1 MENNTSYRV
10 RTNIGDKVLNIS
22 LDSTCENIDVLSLR
36 LKQSDVYKTYGGEY
50 GIIVGRV
57 VVNDGF
63 GVSNAKVSVFIPVAG
78 DADEQI
84 KEIYP
89 YATANDINDDGIRY
103 NTLPNEKMSDC
114 HQNVGTFPSKRYVLD
129 NEDVIEVF
137 DSYYKYTTVTNSA
150 GDYMIFGVP
159 VGNNTLHTDVDLSD
173 IGMVSQRPTDMMYKG
188 YNIEMF
194 DSPSKFKSGT
204 NLDGLAQIKSETST
218 VYVYPF
224 CSDSQKGEAA
234 ITRHDVRLSY
244 KIEPTAVFMGSLFSD
259 TGSAV
264 QKSCKSYN
272 NLGRMNT
279 VVGGSGKIEMIR
291 KTYDN
296 RIERFQIK
304 GDALI
309 DANGV
314 WCYQIPMN
322 LDYMT
327 TDEFGNI
334 VESQNPNV
342 GIPTRACV
350 RFRISFIDGNESAV
364 NKSRIKHAAYLVP
377 NMPDKETG
385 ECDFEFG
392 KNTQE
397 ESFVNLFWN
406 KIYTVKN
413 YIPRYQ
419 TNSWVNT
426 RQFLGIKMI
435 NEYGTNNPLP
445 YNSLYFKQSFNFKMI
460 CVLTT
465 FVINIVALVN
475 RIVSA
480 WDKMCYK
487 LYNVKI
493 AGWRP
498 FKFMKKLMIPCV
510 TLSPF
515 CVDAEGVC
523 FAPNCGKEARKV
535 TNCRHIIYSED
546 DTNNEKACFRNALAV
561 ENGVVSFDFY
571 DDWLNG
577 SLYAPQFWIKVKTKT
592 RRKFLGLFGKNR
604 KKTTVSFC
612 GKNANYRGVRLVKG
626 CSTPFYK
633 GTIKE
638 REETY
643 YKIKTTRSVNKGII
657 VKYEPIEQSGNDVDT
672 SVYYY
677 NPGCKDGDV
686 LYLLASNVVLLGSL
700 DSCDV
705 DSIPQLAQYL
715 QSTSYNEVPNLVVND
730 TDPSSDDDE
739 SDTAYP
745 YGDGKNGTG
754 IVETTGW
761 DWGILGAR
769 QGGNGMNGGLFVGID
784 CTKTKT
790 IGKSCVNAS
799 RICELGVS
807 LDETYH
813 LIRGEKDYFIM
824 ADGYVGKDSI
834 VDGEARQM
842 FATMNSNNLKLGK
855 IPDNYP
861 FRRYEFKPFYPE
873 NFDGIMQKVMT
884 QDFSKAVPSV
894 RKYTIETIDNNI
906 PNTRVGYVYSNNRE
920 ISDSD
925 YVNFRLGSEN
935 QEGVYYNSSKNTFPR
950 FENSFYFYFGV
961 KPGSTALD
969 ILHRDYFS
977 ECEPIKEDEFYVEV
991 GVKNGIPRHYCNGFE
1006 DFPEV
1011 TFIVDNDAIMPLN
1024 FKISTPDGSILSR
1037 EQFPVRQNSN
1047 GTYVVG
1053 DDPSNRKNWLNLPNN
1068 VGDYSVEITDAANR
1082 VVSATFGMGYIYDI
1096 DFTINASTITKSI
1109 KHGNTYV
1116 TSEDKS
1122 NDGWSKVN
1130 IRLGDFIEKRKCD
1143 KSNYKIKIERKN
1155 ESNNNLIA
1163 QNGYNGVSL
1172 EKVFVEDGNE
1182 VDLFFLD
1189 GEYTITISW
1198 KNETDTNDILSK
1210 TFVIEKYEEMDIL
1223 INGWDITEPKGMI
1236 EKYRLNLSDFKD
1248 RLLNEE
1254 YGKIW
1259 NGEIKQNNV
1268 VEAYRF
1274 ITAFAPI
1281 SDYTLNINI
1290 QKGLPPY
1297 VSGLFGAG
1305 KGVQKYSIDS
1315 YPPIANWESWNTSMD
1330 KFSIEE
1336 DGKLNFYKKFR
1347 PNQDL
1352 KEEVLKDYIDI
1363 NDNGNINT
1371 MNIVVRVPY
1380 LNTVHYENTNG
1391 NDYLKDFSPC
1401 AVSSLSLS
1409 DDYKVEDNIYVE
1421 THTSNDGSEIYAIY
1435 IDEKSTSQLKMMG
1448 IKDTIVDGDGEYALF
1463 VKDSNGEGASYPI
1476 DQKKDLSTF
1485 EDFQK
1490 AKEGNNIDINW
1501 MFRFGLIDRVFRAE
1515 NLIVNTKIYYN
1526 AVNKKLSGDDEEE
1539 VIGSDSPWYDI
1550 YKMPSYNNGMDY
1562 FYYGDEQGYD
1572 NFGKY
1577 KLNGNVCFNFYGGLS
1592 PFYRVE
1598 DGANTS
1604 IFNNNNDY
1612 DGNLCQLD
1620 VYGGDE
1626 DGNSLYESYN
1636 MMDSTI
1642 SIRANIMIDS
1652 KDGMEICSSML
1663 DPFAEFTVPTTPC
1676 LHFEDGWFGWRNYD
1690 WKYYFRCH
1698 LIIDGVTD
1706 KNLLRDNLYL
1716 FKSTDS
1722 NLRNAILNNENGIRN
1737 TVTNDEIREGAKS
1750 NGEFNHNG
1758 VNMEVLTME
1767 EWMGTEDFNTFLD
1780 SNDIYEMDVPNIGE
1794 RGLKLLLDNKF
1805 ESDYYYGFVYI
1816 DADTNVRSFSDIFYR
1831 DRDGQIP
1838 QGAKYNDNYIG
1849 NNKII
1854 CKYFWANSKG
1864 NRNAPYDWDYFENG
1878 DTGRDVVVFD
1888 NGFKLFS
1895 GIYES

>member
-63 GVSNAKVSVFIPVAG
+63 GVPNAKVSVFIPVAG

-377 NMPDKETG
+377 NMPNKETG

-465 FVINIVALVN
+465 FVVNIVKFVN
-475 RIVSA
+475 WIINTYNKFIDILAGIFSVGGLFKGAKKKIQKAKAACVS
-480 WDKMCYK
+480 
-487 LYNVKI
+487 
-493 AGWRP
+493 
-498 FKFMKKLMIPCV
+498 
-510 TLSPF
+510 LSSF
-515 CVDAEGVC
+515 CVDSNSVC
-523 FAPNCGKEARKV
+523 FVPGCEKVSMDKTRETHKCQELQNSDKE
-535 TNCRHIIYSED
+535 IDIEM
-546 DTNNEKACFRNALAV
+546 ACFRNALAV

-612 GKNANYRGVRLVKG
+612 GKNADYKGVRLVKG
-626 CSTPFYK
+626 CSIPFYK
-633 GTIKE
+633 GTIDE
-638 REETY
+638 TNETY
-643 YKIKTTRSVNKGII
+643 YKSKTTRSVNKGII
-657 VKYEPIEQSGNDVDT
+657 VKYEPIEQSDNDVDT

-686 LYLLASNVVLLGSL
+686 LYLLASNVVLLGSM

-730 TDPSSDDDE
+730 MDPNGEDDE

-745 YGDGKNGTG
+745 YGDGKGGTG

-769 QGGNGMNGGLFVGID
+769 QGGKGSRNGGLFVGID

-873 NFDGIMQKVMT
+873 NFDGIMKKVMT
-884 QDFSKAVPSV
+884 NDFSKAAPSV
-894 RKYTIETIDNNI
+894 RKYTKETIDNI
-906 PNTRVGYVYSNNRE
+906 PNAHVGYVNSNNRE
-920 ISDSD
+920 ISDLD
-925 YVNFRLGSEN
+925 YVDFRLGSEN
-935 QEGVYYNSSKNTFPR
+935 QKGVYYNPSKYTFPR

-1011 TFIVDNDAIMPLN
+1011 TFVVDNDAIMPLN
-1024 FKISTPDGSILSR
+1024 FKISTPDGSVLPR

-1053 DDPSNRKNWLNLPNN
+1053 DDPSNRKNWLKYN

-1096 DFTINASTITKSI
+1096 DFTIKASTITKVVKPVNSI
-1109 KHGNTYV
+1109 YV

-1143 KSNYKIKIERKN
+1143 KGNYKIKIERKD

-1163 QNGYNGVSL
+1163 QGGYNDVSL

-1198 KNETDTNDILSK
+1198 GNETDTNDILSK

-1223 INGWDITEPKGMI
+1223 INGWDITSEQKGMI
-1236 EKYRLNLSDFKD
+1236 KDYRLNLFNFKNY
-1248 RLLNEE
+1248 LLNAN
-1254 YGKIW
+1254 YKDIW
-1259 NGEIKQNNV
+1259 GGVNIGPKNV

-1305 KGVQKYSIDS
+1305 EGVQKYSIDS
-1315 YPPIANWESWNTSMD
+1315 YPLIANWESLDTSLNQ
-1330 KFSIEE
+1330 FSIEE

-1391 NDYLKDFSPC
+1391 NDYLKYFSPC

-1409 DDYKVEDNIYVE
+1409 DEYKIEDNLYVE
-1421 THTSNDGSEIYAIY
+1421 THTSIDGSEIYAIY

-1448 IKDTIVDGDGEYALF
+1448 IKDTIVEGDGEYALF
-1463 VKDSNGEGASYPI
+1463 VKDSNGEGASYPV
-1476 DQKKDLSTF
+1476 DKKSDLSTF

-1490 AKEGNNIDINW
+1490 AKEGNNEDNINW

-1515 NLIVNTKIYYN
+1515 KLIVNTKIYYN
-1526 AVNKKLSGDDEEE
+1526 AVNKKLGDDDEEE

-1550 YKMPSYNNGMDY
+1550 YRTSPTKDY
-1562 FYYGDEQGYD
+1562 FYYGDEPDYKNKGE
-1572 NFGKY
+1572 Y
-1577 KLNGNVCFNFYGGLS
+1577 KLNGNVCFEFYGGLS
-1592 PFYRVE
+1592 PFYKVE

-1604 IFNNNNDY
+1604 IFDKNGY
-1612 DGNLCQLD
+1612 DGSPCRLN
-1620 VYGGDE
+1620 VYGGDVE
-1626 DGNSLYESYN
+1626 ENRLFESYN
-1636 MMDSTI
+1636 MADSTI
-1642 SIRANIMIDS
+1642 SIRANIIGGE
-1652 KDGMEICSSML
+1652 KGMDTCSSKL

-1676 LHFEDGWFGWRNYD
+1676 LHFEDGWFGWRSYND
-1690 WKYYFRCH
+1690 IYYFRCH
-1698 LIIDGVTD
+1698 LFLDGVTD

-1716 FKSTDS
+1716 FKSKDS
-1722 NLRNAILNNENGIRN
+1722 GLRNAILNNGVGIRN
-1737 TVTNDEIREGAKS
+1737 TVPNDKIREWAKV
-1750 NGEFNHNG
+1750 NGEFNHNN

-1767 EWMGTEDFNTFLD
+1767 EWIGIEKIDDFLD
-1780 SNDIYEMDVPNIGE
+1780 SGNISETDIPNIGE
-1794 RGLKLLLDNKF
+1794 RGLKLILDDRF

-1816 DADTNVRSFSDIFYR
+1816 DADTNVRSFSDVFYR
-1831 DRDGQIP
+1831 DVQISSSP
-1838 QGAKYNDNYIG
+1838 KYNDNLIG

-1854 CKYFWANSKG
+1854 CNYRWAEFNGKPEEPYYWNYYASG
-1864 NRNAPYDWDYFENG
+1864 YWTRN
-1878 DTGRDVVVFD
+1878 VVVFD
-1888 NGFKLFS
+1888 NGFKLF
-1895 GIYES
+1895 

>member
-63 GVSNAKVSVFIPVAG
+63 GVPNAKVSVFIPVDG
-78 DADEQI
+78 DADEHI

-150 GDYMIFGVP
+150 GDYMIFGIP

-377 NMPDKETG
+377 NMPNKETG

-480 WDKMCYK
+480 WDKACD
-487 LYNVKI
+487 KI
-493 AGWRP
+493 GKV
-498 FKFMKKLMIPCV
+498 FKFMKRLKIPCV

-515 CVDAEGVC
+515 CVDTEGVC
-523 FAPNCGKEARKV
+523 FAPNCGKEARAV
-535 TNCRHIIYSED
+535 TDCKHIIYSED
-546 DTNNEKACFRNALAV
+546 DTNNEKACFRNALAM

-612 GKNANYRGVRLVKG
+612 GKNATYSGVRLVKG
-626 CSTPFYK
+626 CSAPFYK
-633 GTIKE
+633 GAIKE
-638 REETY
+638 GEETY

-657 VKYEPIEQSGNDVDT
+657 VKYEPIEQSDNDADT

-677 NPGCKDGDV
+677 NPGCKDGDI

-730 TDPSSDDDE
+730 IDPNSDDDE
-739 SDTAYP
+739 SDAAYP
-745 YGDGKNGTG
+745 YGDGKGGNG

-761 DWGILGAR
+761 DWGILGAG
-769 QGGNGMNGGLFVGID
+769 QGGDGRNGGLFVGID

-790 IGKSCVNAS
+790 TVKSCVNAS

-873 NFDGIMQKVMT
+873 NFDGIMKKVMT
-884 QDFSKAVPSV
+884 KDFGKASV
-894 RKYTIETIDNNI
+894 KKYTKKNIDNI
-906 PNTRVGYVYSNNRE
+906 PNALVGYVYSNNRE
-920 ISDSD
+920 ISDFD
-925 YVNFRLGSEN
+925 YIDFRLGSEN
-935 QEGVYYNSSKNTFPR
+935 QKGVYYAEGYKFPR

-977 ECEPIKEDEFYVEV
+977 ECETIKEDEFYVEV

-1006 DFPEV
+1006 DYPEV
-1011 TFIVDNDAIMPLN
+1011 TFVVDNDAIMPLN
-1024 FKISTPDGSILSR
+1024 FKISTPDGSVLPR
-1037 EQFPVRQNSN
+1037 EQFPVRQKSN

-1053 DDPSNRKNWLNLPNN
+1053 DPSNRKNWLNLINN
-1068 VGDYSVEITDAANR
+1068 IGDYSVEVTDAANR

-1096 DFTINASTITKSI
+1096 DFTIKASTITKVV
-1109 KHGNTYV
+1109 KYEGTYV

-1155 ESNNNLIA
+1155 EKNNELGVL
-1163 QNGYNGVSL
+1163 NGYDDVSL

-1236 EKYRLNLSDFKD
+1236 KNYRLNLSDFKNH
-1248 RLLNEE
+1248 LLEAE
-1254 YGKIW
+1254 YQKIW
-1259 NGEIKQNNV
+1259 GIAIAKNNV

-1281 SDYTLNINI
+1281 SDYALNINI

-1305 KGVQKYSIDS
+1305 EGVQQYSTDF
-1315 YPPIANWESWNTSMD
+1315 YPLIANWESWNTSLNQ
-1330 KFSIEE
+1330 FSIEE

-1347 PNQDL
+1347 PNKDL
-1352 KEEVLKDYIDI
+1352 SEEVLKDYIDI
-1363 NDNGNINT
+1363 DDNDNINT
-1371 MNIVVRVPY
+1371 MNIYVRVPY
-1380 LNTVHYENTNG
+1380 LNTVHYEDSNR
-1391 NDYLKDFSPC
+1391 NDFLQDFSPC

-1409 DDYKVEDNIYVE
+1409 DEYKIEDNIYVE

-1448 IKDTIVDGDGEYALF
+1448 IKDTIVNGDGEYALF

-1476 DQKKDLSTF
+1476 DEKKDLSTL
-1485 EDFQK
+1485 ENFQK
-1490 AKEGNNIDINW
+1490 AKEGNNSDINW

-1515 NLIVNTKIYYN
+1515 DLIVNTKIYYN
-1526 AVNKKLSGDDEEE
+1526 AVNKKLEGDDEEE
-1539 VIGSDSPWYDI
+1539 VIGSDSPWYNI
-1550 YKMPSYNNGMDY
+1550 YRTTPVPTKDY
-1562 FYYGDEQGYD
+1562 FYYGDEHGYE
-1572 NFGKY
+1572 NFGIY
-1577 KLNGNVCFNFYGGLS
+1577 KLNGNVCFEFYGGLS
-1592 PFYRVE
+1592 PFYKVE

-1604 IFNNNNDY
+1604 IFEKNDY
-1612 DGNLCQLD
+1612 DGSPCRLN
-1620 VYGGDE
+1620 VFGGDAE
-1626 DGNSLYESYN
+1626 ENRLFESYN
-1636 MMDSTI
+1636 MADSTI
-1642 SIRANIMIDS
+1642 SIRANIVGGV
-1652 KDGMEICSSML
+1652 KGMGICSSKL

-1676 LHFEDGWFGWRNYD
+1676 LHFEDGWFGWQYWEGTYD
-1690 WKYYFRCH
+1690 FRCH
-1698 LIIDGVTD
+1698 LILDGVTD

-1716 FKSTDS
+1716 FKSTDP
-1722 NLRNAILNNENGIRN
+1722 NLRNAILNNNIGIRN
-1737 TVTNDEIREGAKS
+1737 IVTNDTIREWAKG
-1750 NGEFNHNG
+1750 NGEFNYNS

-1767 EWMGTEDFNTFLD
+1767 KWMGTEGFENFLEGV
-1780 SNDIYEMDVPNIGE
+1780 YEKDVPTIGE
-1794 RGLKLLLDNKF
+1794 RGLMLILDGIF
-1805 ESDYYYGFVYI
+1805 APSYYYGLVYI
-1816 DADTNVRSFSDIFYR
+1816 DADTNVRSFSDVFYR
-1831 DRDGQIP
+1831 DEKILP
-1838 QGAKYNDNYIG
+1838 QYKLNNNFIGENQKICNYLWAK
-1849 NNKII
+1849 
-1854 CKYFWANSKG
+1854 SKG
-1864 NRNAPYDWDYFENG
+1864 NPNAPYDWDYYGPE
-1878 DTGRDVVVFD
+1878 GRLGCDVVVFD
-1888 NGFKLFS
+1888 NGFKLF
-1895 GIYES
+1895 

>member
-63 GVSNAKVSVFIPVAG
+63 GVPNAKVSVFIPVDG

-327 TDEFGNI
+327 TDEFGNV

-377 NMPDKETG
+377 NMPNKETG

-465 FVINIVALVN
+465 FVINIVGLVN

-487 LYNVKI
+487 LYKVKI

-498 FKFMKKLMIPCV
+498 FKFMKDLMISCV

-523 FAPNCGKEARKV
+523 FAPNCGKEARTV
-535 TNCRHIIYSED
+535 TDCKYIIYSED
-546 DTNNEKACFRNALAV
+546 DTKKEMACFRNALAV

-612 GKNANYRGVRLVKG
+612 GKNADYSGVRLVKG
-626 CSTPFYK
+626 CSAPFYK
-633 GTIKE
+633 GAINE
-638 REETY
+638 RDEAY
-643 YKIKTTRSVNKGII
+643 YKSKTTRSVNKGII
-657 VKYEPIEQSGNDVDT
+657 VKYEPIEQSDNDVDT

-730 TDPSSDDDE
+730 MDPNSEDDE

-745 YGDGKNGTG
+745 YGDGKGGTG

-769 QGGNGMNGGLFVGID
+769 QSGKGSRNGGLFVGID

-873 NFDGIMQKVMT
+873 NFDGIMKKVMGT
-884 QDFSKAVPSV
+884 DFSKASVSV
-894 RKYTIETIDNNI
+894 RKYTTDTIDNI
-906 PNTRVGYVYSNNRE
+906 PNARVGYVYSNNRE
-920 ISDSD
+920 ISDLD
-925 YVNFRLGSEN
+925 YVDFRLGSEN
-935 QEGVYYNSSKNTFPR
+935 QKGVYYNPSKYTFPR

-977 ECEPIKEDEFYVEV
+977 ECEIIKEDEFYVEV

-1011 TFIVDNDAIMPLN
+1011 TFVVDNDAIMPLN
-1024 FKISTPDGSILSR
+1024 FKISAPDGSILPR

-1053 DDPSNRKNWLNLPNN
+1053 DDSSNRKNWLNLINN
-1068 VGDYSVEITDAANR
+1068 IGDYSVEITDAANR

-1109 KHGNTYV
+1109 KHDNLTTYV

-1122 NDGWSKVN
+1122 SDGWSKVN

-1143 KSNYKIKIERKN
+1143 KNNYKIKIERKN
-1155 ESNNNLIA
+1155 ESNNNLVV
-1163 QNGYNGVSL
+1163 QGVYNDVSL

-1198 KNETDTNDILSK
+1198 VNETDTNDILSK

-1223 INGWDITEPKGMI
+1223 INGWDITSERGIIK
-1236 EKYRLNLSDFKD
+1236 KYRLNLFEFKD
-1248 RLLNEE
+1248 NLLEAKYQE
-1254 YGKIW
+1254 IW
-1259 NGEIKQNNV
+1259 GGDIVKNNV

-1281 SDYTLNINI
+1281 SDYALNINI

-1305 KGVQKYSIDS
+1305 KRVQQYSTDF
-1315 YPPIANWESWNTSMD
+1315 YPLIANWESWDTSMNQ
-1330 KFSIEE
+1330 FSIEE
-1336 DGKLNFYKKFR
+1336 DGKLNFYRKFIS
-1347 PNQDL
+1347 NKDL
-1352 KEEVLKDYIDI
+1352 DEDTLKDYIDI
-1363 NDNGNINT
+1363 NDNGNINA
-1371 MNIVVRVPY
+1371 MNIFVRVPY
-1380 LNTVHYENTNG
+1380 LNTVHYKNTNG

-1409 DDYKVEDNIYVE
+1409 DEYKIEDNIYVE
-1421 THTSNDGSEIYAIY
+1421 SHTSIDGSEIYAIY
-1435 IDEKSTSQLKMMG
+1435 IDEEATSQLKMMG

-1476 DQKKDLSTF
+1476 DQEKDLSTF

-1490 AKEGNNIDINW
+1490 AKEGNNSDINW
-1501 MFRFGLIDRVFRAE
+1501 MFRFGLIDRVFSAE
-1515 NLIVNTKIYYN
+1515 NLIINTKIYYN

-1539 VIGSDSPWYDI
+1539 VVGSDSPWYN
-1550 YKMPSYNNGMDY
+1550 MYNGSNLHGDY
-1562 FYYGDEQGYD
+1562 FYYGNEQDYE
-1572 NFGKY
+1572 NKEKY
-1577 KLNGNVCFNFYGGLS
+1577 ELNGNVCFNFYGGLS
-1592 PFYRVE
+1592 PFYKVE
-1598 DGANTS
+1598 DGANIS
-1604 IFNNNNDY
+1604 IFKNKNDY
-1612 DGNLCQLD
+1612 DGSPCRLN
-1620 VYGGDE
+1620 VSGGDVSGE
-1626 DGNSLYESYN
+1626 SSLFESYN
-1636 MMDSTI
+1636 MIDSTI
-1642 SIRANIMIDS
+1642 SIRADIIGDD
-1652 KDGMEICSSML
+1652 DGMDICSSKL

-1676 LHFEDGWFGWRNYD
+1676 LHFEDGWFGWRHYQGD
-1690 WKYYFRCH
+1690 YGFRCH
-1698 LIIDGVTD
+1698 LILDGVTD

-1716 FKSTDS
+1716 FRSKDS
-1722 NLRNAILNNENGIRN
+1722 DLRNAILNNENGIRN
-1737 TVTNDEIREGAKS
+1737 TVTNDTIREWAKG
-1750 NGEFNHNG
+1750 NGEFNH
-1758 VNMEVLTME
+1758 NMEVLTME
-1767 EWMGTEDFNTFLD
+1767 KWMGTEGFDNFLENE
-1780 SNDIYEMDVPNIGE
+1780 SVRETDIPNIGE
-1794 RGLKLLLDNKF
+1794 RGLMLILDGQF
-1805 ESDYYYGFVYI
+1805 EPDYYYGLVYI
-1816 DADTNVRSFSDIFYR
+1816 DVDTNVRSFSDVFYR
-1831 DRDGQIP
+1831 DENIKEDY
-1838 QGAKYNDNYIG
+1838 KYTDPEMG
-1849 NNKII
+1849 NNRQI
-1854 CKYFWANSKG
+1854 CKNRWAYSKG
-1864 NRNAPYDWDYFENG
+1864 NNDKPYDWDYLERW
-1878 DTGRDVVVFD
+1878 DTSYDVVVFD

-1895 GIYES
+1895 FDYES

>member
-22 LDSTCENIDVLSLR
+22 LDSTCENVDVLSLR

-63 GVSNAKVSVFIPVAG
+63 GVPNAKVSVFIPVAG

-377 NMPDKETG
+377 NMPNKETG

-487 LYNVKI
+487 LYKVKI

-498 FKFMKKLMIPCV
+498 FKFMKDLMISCV

-523 FAPNCGKEARKV
+523 FAPNCGKEARTV
-535 TNCRHIIYSED
+535 TDCKYIIYSED
-546 DTNNEKACFRNALAV
+546 DTKKEMACFRNALAV

-612 GKNANYRGVRLVKG
+612 GKNADYKGVRLVKG

-633 GTIKE
+633 GTIKPKN
-638 REETY
+638 ETY
-643 YKIKTTRSVNKGII
+643 YKSKTTRSVNKGII
-657 VKYEPIEQSGNDVDT
+657 VKYEPIEQSDNDADT

-730 TDPSSDDDE
+730 IDPESDDDE

-745 YGDGKNGTG
+745 YGDGKDGNG

-761 DWGILGAR
+761 DWGILGAG
-769 QGGNGMNGGLFVGID
+769 QGGDGRNGGLFVGID

-790 IGKSCVNAS
+790 TGKSCVNAS

-873 NFDGIMQKVMT
+873 NFDGIMQYTMT
-884 QDFSKAVPSV
+884 KDFSYKSAARVK
-894 RKYTIETIDNNI
+894 KYALKTIDNI
-906 PNTRVGYVYSNNRE
+906 PNARVGYVNSNNRE
-920 ISDSD
+920 IRDLD

-935 QEGVYYNSSKNTFPR
+935 QNGVYYNPREYTFPR

-977 ECEPIKEDEFYVEV
+977 ECEIIKEDEFYVEV

-1011 TFIVDNDAIMPLN
+1011 TFVVDNDAIMPLN
-1024 FKISTPDGSILSR
+1024 FKISTPDGSILPR

-1053 DDPSNRKNWLNLPNN
+1053 DNSSNRKNWLNHD

-1109 KHGNTYV
+1109 KHDNLTTYV

-1122 NDGWSKVN
+1122 SDGWSKVN

-1143 KSNYKIKIERKN
+1143 KSNYKIKIERKD
-1155 ESNNNLIA
+1155 ESNNLA
-1163 QNGYNGVSL
+1163 VQNGYNEVSL

-1198 KNETDTNDILSK
+1198 GNETDTNDILSK
-1210 TFVIEKYEEMDIL
+1210 TFVIEKYEEMDII
-1223 INGWDITEPKGMI
+1223 INGWDITSEQKGMI
-1236 EKYRLNLSDFKD
+1236 KDYRLNLFNFKNY
-1248 RLLNEE
+1248 LLNAN
-1254 YGKIW
+1254 YKDIW
-1259 NGEIKQNNV
+1259 GGVNIGQKNV

-1281 SDYTLNINI
+1281 SDYALNINI

-1305 KGVQKYSIDS
+1305 KGVQQYSITS
-1315 YPPIANWESWNTSMD
+1315 YPPIANWESWDTSLNQ
-1330 KFSIEE
+1330 FSIEE
-1336 DGKLNFYKKFR
+1336 DGKLNFYRKFI
-1347 PNQDL
+1347 PNKDL
-1352 KEEVLKDYIDI
+1352 DENTLKDYIDI

-1371 MNIVVRVPY
+1371 MNIFVRVPY
-1380 LNTVHYENTNG
+1380 INTVHYENTNR

-1409 DDYKVEDNIYVE
+1409 DEYKIEDNIYVE
-1421 THTSNDGSEIYAIY
+1421 SHTSNNGSEIYAIY
-1435 IDEKSTSQLKMMG
+1435 IDEKATSQLKMMD
-1448 IKDTIVDGDGEYALF
+1448 INDTIVNGDGEYALF

-1476 DQKKDLSTF
+1476 DQKNNLSTF
-1485 EDFQK
+1485 DGFQ
-1490 AKEGNNIDINW
+1490 AEKEGNNGDINW

-1539 VIGSDSPWYDI
+1539 VIGSDSPWYNI
-1550 YKMPSYNNGMDY
+1550 YRTTPVPTKDY
-1562 FYYGDEQGYD
+1562 FYYGDENGYK
-1572 NFGKY
+1572 NFGGY
-1577 KLNGNVCFNFYGGLS
+1577 KLNGNVCFDFYGGLS
-1592 PFYRVE
+1592 PFYKVE
-1598 DGANTS
+1598 DGENTS
-1604 IFNNNNDY
+1604 IFNNKNDY
-1612 DGNLCQLD
+1612 DGSPCRLN
-1620 VYGGDE
+1620 VFGGDVE
-1626 DGNSLYESYN
+1626 ENRLFESYN
-1636 MMDSTI
+1636 MADSTI
-1642 SIRANIMIDS
+1642 SIRADIIGGEN
-1652 KDGMEICSSML
+1652 GMDTCSSKL

-1676 LHFEDGWFGWRNYD
+1676 LHFEDGWFGWRSWEKRYD
-1690 WKYYFRCH
+1690 FRCH
-1698 LIIDGVTD
+1698 LFLDGVTD
-1706 KNLLRDNLYL
+1706 RNLLRDNLYL
-1716 FKSTDS
+1716 FKSEDKG
-1722 NLRNAILNNENGIRN
+1722 LRNAILNNENGIRN
-1737 TVTNDEIREGAKS
+1737 TVPNDKIREWAKV
-1750 NGEFNHNG
+1750 NGVFNHND

-1767 EWMGTEDFNTFLD
+1767 EWIGIETIDDFLD
-1780 SNDIYEMDVPNIGE
+1780 SGNISEVDIPNIGE
-1794 RGLKLLLDNKF
+1794 RGLKLILDDRF

-1816 DADTNVRSFSDIFYR
+1816 DADTNVRSFSDVFYR
-1831 DRDGQIP
+1831 AKEYNFIIYNAGENGQICEFRL
-1838 QGAKYNDNYIG
+1838 AK
-1849 NNKII
+1849 
-1854 CKYFWANSKG
+1854 SKG
-1864 NRNAPYDWDYFENG
+1864 DPDAPYSWEYHSPGDYK
-1878 DTGRDVVVFD
+1878 DCDVIVFD

-1895 GIYES
+1895 SEL

>member
-10 RTNIGDKVLNIS
+10 RTSIGDKVLNIS

-63 GVSNAKVSVFIPVAG
+63 GVPNAKVSVFIPVDG

-89 YATANDINDDGIRY
+89 YATANDRNDDGIRY

-188 YNIEMF
+188 YNIEIF

-224 CSDSQKGEAA
+224 CTDSQKGEAA

-350 RFRISFIDGNESAV
+350 RFRISFIDGNESV

-465 FVINIVALVN
+465 FVVNIVKFVNWVINIYNKFIDILASIFSVGGLFKGAKKK
-475 RIVSA
+475 IQKAKAACVS
-480 WDKMCYK
+480 
-487 LYNVKI
+487 
-493 AGWRP
+493 
-498 FKFMKKLMIPCV
+498 
-510 TLSPF
+510 LSSF
-515 CVDAEGVC
+515 CVDSNSVC
-523 FAPNCGKEARKV
+523 FVPGCEKVSMDKTRKTHKCQELQNSDKE
-535 TNCRHIIYSED
+535 IDIEM
-546 DTNNEKACFRNALAV
+546 ACFRNALAV

-571 DDWLNG
+571 DDWING

-592 RRKFLGLFGKNR
+592 RRKFLGIFGKSR

-612 GKNANYRGVRLVKG
+612 GKNASYSGVRLVKG

-633 GTIKE
+633 GKIDEKDD
-638 REETY
+638 TY
-643 YKIKTTRSVNKGII
+643 YKTKTTRSVDKGII
-657 VKYEPIEQSGNDVDT
+657 VKYEPVEQSDNDVDT

-677 NPGCKDGDV
+677 NPGCKNEGDV
-686 LYLLASNVVLLGSL
+686 LYLLSSNVVLLGSL

-730 TDPSSDDDE
+730 LDPNSEDDE

-769 QGGNGMNGGLFVGID
+769 QGGNGKNGGLFVGID
-784 CTKTKT
+784 CTKTTT

-873 NFDGIMQKVMT
+873 NFDGIMQKIMNS
-884 QDFSKAVPSV
+884 DFSKSAKGI
-894 RKYTIETIDNNI
+894 RKYTPDTIDNI
-906 PNTRVGYVYSNNRE
+906 PNALVGYAYSNNRE
-920 ISDSD
+920 ISDLD
-925 YVNFRLGSEN
+925 YVNFRLGSED
-935 QEGVYYNSSKNTFPR
+935 QKGVYYKADEYKFPR

-961 KPGSTALD
+961 KTGSTALD

-977 ECEPIKEDEFYVEV
+977 ECETIKEDDFYVEV

-1006 DFPEV
+1006 DSPEV
-1011 TFIVDNDAIMPLN
+1011 TFVVDNDAIMPLN
-1024 FKISTPDGSILSR
+1024 FKMSTPDGSILPR

-1053 DDPSNRKNWLNLPNN
+1053 DPSNRKNWLNYS
-1068 VGDYSVEITDAANR
+1068 VGDYSVEITDASNR
-1082 VVSATFGMGYIYDI
+1082 VVSATFGIGYIYDI
-1096 DFTINASTITKSI
+1096 DFTIKASTITKVV
-1109 KHGNTYV
+1109 KYENTYV

-1122 NDGWSKVN
+1122 SDGWSKVN

-1155 ESNNNLIA
+1155 ENNNKLDVLS
-1163 QNGYNGVSL
+1163 GYDEVSL
-1172 EKVFVEDGNE
+1172 ENVFVEDGNE

-1198 KNETDTNDILSK
+1198 DEKDTNDTLSK
-1210 TFVIEKYEEMDIL
+1210 TFVIEKHEEMDIF
-1223 INGWDITEPKGMI
+1223 INGWDITSEPNGMI
-1236 EKYRLNLSDFKD
+1236 EDYRFNLSEFKN
-1248 RLLNEE
+1248 RLLDEN
-1254 YGKIW
+1254 YIDIW
-1259 NGEIKQNNV
+1259 GGAIDQKNV

-1281 SDYTLNINI
+1281 SDYALNINI

-1297 VSGLFGAG
+1297 VSGLFGVG
-1305 KGVQKYSIDS
+1305 KGVQQYSTIH
-1315 YPPIANWESWNTSMD
+1315 YPQIANWESWDTSMD

-1336 DGKLNFYKKFR
+1336 DGKLHFYKKFR
-1347 PNQDL
+1347 PNLDL
-1352 KEEVLKDYIDI
+1352 KEEVLKNYIDI
-1363 NDNGNINT
+1363 DDDGNINE
-1371 MNIVVRVPY
+1371 MNIFVRVPY
-1380 LNTVHYENTNG
+1380 LNTVHYKDSNG
-1391 NDYLKDFSPC
+1391 NDYLQDFSPC

-1409 DDYKVEDNIYVE
+1409 DDYKIEDNIYVE
-1421 THTSNDGSEIYAIY
+1421 SHTSNDGSDIYAIY
-1435 IDEKSTSQLKMMG
+1435 IDENSTSQLKMMG
-1448 IKDTIVDGDGEYALF
+1448 IQDQIVDGDGEYALF
-1463 VKDSNGEGASYPI
+1463 VKDSNGEGESYPT
-1476 DQKKDLSTF
+1476 DKKNNLSTF
-1485 EDFQK
+1485 DDFQ
-1490 AKEGNNIDINW
+1490 AEKEGNNVDITW
-1501 MFRFGLIDRVFRAE
+1501 MFKFGLIDRVFRAK

-1526 AVNKKLSGDDEEE
+1526 AVNKKLGDDEE

-1550 YKMPSYNNGMDY
+1550 YRTSPVKDY
-1562 FYYGDEQGYD
+1562 FYYGNES
-1572 NFGKY
+1572 NY
-1577 KLNGNVCFNFYGGLS
+1577 KNKGEYELNGNVCFNFYGGLS
-1592 PFYRVE
+1592 PFYKVE
-1598 DGANTS
+1598 DGDKNNS
-1604 IFNNNNDY
+1604 IFDGNNY
-1612 DGNLCQLD
+1612 DGELCRLN
-1620 VYGGDE
+1620 VSGGDVSGE
-1626 DGNSLYESYN
+1626 SNLFESYN
-1636 MMDSTI
+1636 MIDSTI
-1642 SIRANIMIDS
+1642 SIRANIIGGET
-1652 KDGMEICSSML
+1652 GMDICSSKL
-1663 DPFAEFTVPTTPC
+1663 DSFAEFTVPTTPC
-1676 LHFEDGWFGWRNYD
+1676 LHFEDGWFGWRSYEYHYD
-1690 WKYYFRCH
+1690 FRCH
-1698 LIIDGVTD
+1698 LILDGVTD

-1716 FKSTDS
+1716 FKSKDS
-1722 NLRNAILNNENGIRN
+1722 GLRNAILNNGNGIRN
-1737 TVTNDEIREGAKS
+1737 TVTNDEIREWAKRD
-1750 NGEFNHNG
+1750 GEFNHNG

-1767 EWMGTEDFNTFLD
+1767 KWIENFNSFLD
-1780 SNDIYEMDVPNIGE
+1780 SGSIYDMDVPNIGE
-1794 RGLKLLLDNKF
+1794 RGLKLILDDRF
-1805 ESDYYYGFVYI
+1805 DSSYYYGFVYI
-1816 DADTNVRSFSDIFYR
+1816 DADTNVRSFSDVFYR
-1831 DRDGQIP
+1831 DNKILP
-1838 QGAKYNDNYIG
+1838 TSPKYNNQFIGDNR
-1849 NNKII
+1849 II
-1854 CKYFWANSKG
+1854 CNYQWAKCNSKP
-1864 NRNAPYDWDYFENG
+1864 NEPYLWNYYTSGGFA
-1878 DTGRDVVVFD
+1878 RDVVVFD
-1888 NGFKLFS
+1888 NGFKLF
-1895 GIYES
+1895 YKNL

>member
-63 GVSNAKVSVFIPVAG
+63 GVPNAKVSVFIPVDG

-377 NMPDKETG
+377 NMPNKETG

-465 FVINIVALVN
+465 FVVNIVKFVNWVINIYNKFIDILASIFSAGGLFKGAKKK
-475 RIVSA
+475 IQKAKAACVS
-480 WDKMCYK
+480 
-487 LYNVKI
+487 
-493 AGWRP
+493 
-498 FKFMKKLMIPCV
+498 
-510 TLSPF
+510 LSSF
-515 CVDAEGVC
+515 CVDSNSVC
-523 FAPNCGKEARKV
+523 FVPGCEKVSMDKTRKTHKCQELKKSDKE
-535 TNCRHIIYSED
+535 IDIEM
-546 DTNNEKACFRNALAV
+546 ACFRNALAV

-612 GKNANYRGVRLVKG
+612 GKNASYSGVRLVKG
-626 CSTPFYK
+626 CSAPFYK

-638 REETY
+638 KNETY
-643 YKIKTTRSVNKGII
+643 YKSKTTRLVNKGII
-657 VKYEPIEQSGNDVDT
+657 VKYEPIEQSDNDVDN

-677 NPGCKDGDV
+677 NPGCKDGGDV
-686 LYLLASNVVLLGSL
+686 LYLLSSNVVLLGSL

-730 TDPSSDDDE
+730 MDPNSEDDE

-745 YGDGKNGTG
+745 YGDGRGGNGV
-754 IVETTGW
+754 VETTGW
-761 DWGILGAR
+761 DWGILGAG
-769 QGGNGMNGGLFVGID
+769 QDGNGRNGGLFVGID

-790 IGKSCVNAS
+790 TVKSCVNAS

-813 LIRGEKDYFIM
+813 LIRGDKDYFIM

-873 NFDGIMQKVMT
+873 NFDGIMQYTMT
-884 QDFSKAVPSV
+884 KDFGKTSV
-894 RKYTIETIDNNI
+894 KKYTPKNMDNI
-906 PNTRVGYVYSNNRE
+906 PDARVGYAYSNKRE
-920 ISDSD
+920 ISDFD
-925 YVNFRLGSEN
+925 YINFRLGSED
-935 QEGVYYNSSKNTFPR
+935 QKGVYYNNTGENTFPR

-977 ECEPIKEDEFYVEV
+977 ECELIKEDEFYVEV

-1006 DFPEV
+1006 DYPEV
-1011 TFIVDNDAIMPLN
+1011 TFVVDNDAIMPLN
-1024 FKISTPDGSILSR
+1024 FKISTPDGSILPR

-1047 GTYVVG
+1047 GTYIVG
-1053 DDPSNRKNWLNLPNN
+1053 DDPSNRKNWLNLPNS
-1068 VGDYSVEITDAANR
+1068 VGDYSVEVTDAANR

-1122 NDGWSKVN
+1122 SDGWSKVN

-1223 INGWDITEPKGMI
+1223 INGWDITEPNGMI
-1236 EKYRLNLSDFKD
+1236 KNYRLNLSEFKNH
-1248 RLLNEE
+1248 LLNEE
-1254 YGKIW
+1254 YKDIW
-1259 NGEIKQNNV
+1259 GGEIVQNNV
-1268 VEAYRF
+1268 LNAYRF

-1281 SDYTLNINI
+1281 SDYALNINI

-1297 VSGLFGAG
+1297 VSGLFGVG
-1305 KGVQKYSIDS
+1305 KEVKQYSTIS
-1315 YPPIANWESWNTSMD
+1315 YPPIANWESLDTSKD

-1336 DGKLNFYKKFR
+1336 DGKLNFYRKFI

-1352 KEEVLKDYIDI
+1352 YKDTLKDYIDI
-1363 NDNGNINT
+1363 DDNGNLNT
-1371 MNIVVRVPY
+1371 MNIFVRVPY
-1380 LNTVHYENTNG
+1380 LNTVHYENSNG
-1391 NDYLKDFSPC
+1391 IDYLKNFSPC

-1409 DDYKVEDNIYVE
+1409 DEYKIEDNIYVE
-1421 THTSNDGSEIYAIY
+1421 THTSKDGSEIYAIY
-1435 IDEKSTSQLKMMG
+1435 IDEKATSQLKMMG
-1448 IKDTIVDGDGEYALF
+1448 IKDTIVNGDGEYALF

-1476 DQKKDLSTF
+1476 DNKSDLSTF
-1485 EDFQK
+1485 EGFQK
-1490 AKEGNNIDINW
+1490 AKEGSNGDMNW

-1515 NLIVNTKIYYN
+1515 KLIVNTKIYYN
-1526 AVNKKLSGDDEEE
+1526 AVNKNLGGDDEEE
-1539 VIGSDSPWYDI
+1539 VVGSDSPWYDM
-1550 YKMPSYNNGMDY
+1550 YKKGPKKDY
-1562 FYYGDEQGYD
+1562 FYYGNEPDYKNKEGYE
-1572 NFGKY
+1572 
-1577 KLNGNVCFNFYGGLS
+1577 LNGNVCFEFYGGLS

-1598 DGANTS
+1598 DGANTL
-1604 IFNNNNDY
+1604 IFENNDY
-1612 DGNLCQLD
+1612 DGNLCRLN

-1676 LHFEDGWFGWRNYD
+1676 LHFEDGWFGWRDRGGTYG
-1690 WKYYFRCH
+1690 FRCN

-1706 KNLLRDNLYL
+1706 KDLLRDNLYL
-1716 FKSTDS
+1716 FKSKDS
-1722 NLRNAILNNENGIRN
+1722 GLRNAILNNKDGIRN
-1737 TVTNDEIREGAKS
+1737 TVPNDKIRELAEGD
-1750 NGEFNHNG
+1750 GEFNHNG
-1758 VNMEVLTME
+1758 VNVKVLTME
-1767 EWMGTEDFNTFLD
+1767 KWMMGTGGIDNFLD
-1780 SNDIYEMDVPNIGE
+1780 GSDIEEMDVPNIGE
-1794 RGLKLLLDNKF
+1794 RGLKLLLDDRF

-1816 DADTNVRSFSDIFYR
+1816 DADTNVRSFSDVFYR
-1831 DRDGQIP
+1831 DRDGQISSKP
-1838 QGAKYNDNYIG
+1838 KYNDNFIG
-1849 NNKII
+1849 DNKII
-1854 CKYFWANSKG
+1854 CNYRWAEFNSKPEEPYYWNYYVSG
-1864 NRNAPYDWDYFENG
+1864 SLTRN
-1878 DTGRDVVVFD
+1878 VVVFD
-1888 NGFKLFS
+1888 NGFKLF
-1895 GIYES
+1895 